1 MNERVPPSPNRSPV
15 PTRLLSVGTALP
27 GEVVTNDDLAAILD
41 TDDEWIVTRTGIR
54 ERRRGGT
61 TTGLAVEAGQ
71 EALERSGIDRG
82 LVDLV
87 IVATQTPDDLCPS
100 TAAGVQ
106 HALGLDCAAYD
117 LNAACSGFSYGLVTA
132 QAMIGTGLR
141 AVLIVGVD
149 RMTAATNYED
159 RSTAILFGDG
169 AGAVV
174 LAADRLPGVGP
185 DGGPHGLLGWDLGT
199 DGSRPDILRSG
210 ITDGRM
216 TGVEMNGKVLFKY
229 MLGYAADAATRAVA
243 DAGLCFD
250 DIRAVLAHQ
259 ANQRILDAVADR
271 LCLDRSKFVSVIA
284 DTGNT
289 SAASVP
295 IALDAAVADGT
306 VGDGDAI
313 LLLGFGGGLS
323 WAATVAIWR

>member
-1 MNERVPPSPNRSPV
+1 MTERMMSPRAGNGPC
-15 PTRLLSVGTALP
+15 TRLLSVGTALP
-27 GEVVTNDDLAAILD
+27 DGVITNDDLSRILD
-41 TDDEWIVTRTGIR
+41 TDDEWIVSRTGIR

-71 EALERSGIDRG
+71 RAVERADVDPETI
-82 LVDLV
+82 DLV

-106 HALGLDCAAYD
+106 HALDLDCAAYD
-117 LNAACSGFSYGLVTA
+117 LNAACAGFSYGLVTA
-132 QAMIGTGLR
+132 HAMIGTGVR
-141 AVLIVGVD
+141 AALIVGVD

-174 LAADRLPGVGP
+174 LAAD
-185 DGGPHGLLGWDLGT
+185 DGLDVSDSTARRGLLSWDLGT
-199 DGSRPDILRSG
+199 DGSRPDILKSG
-210 ITDGRM
+210 ITDGAI

-229 MLGYAADAATRAVA
+229 MLGYAVEAARRAVA
-243 DAGLCFD
+243 AADLTFD
-250 DIRAVLAHQ
+250 DLSAVLAHQ

-271 LCLDRSKFVSVIA
+271 LEVDRSKFVSVIA
-284 DTGNT
+284 TTGNT

-295 IALDAAVADGT
+295 LALDAAVADGT
-306 VGDGDAI
+306 VRAGDPI

-323 WAATVAIWR
+323 WAATVAIWE